1 MMENKMFRWI
11 AFAVS
16 AVLAVI
22 AIFAHTFSG
31 FLCFA
36 VAAFIFIP
44 VNRLFEKLDSELDP
58 KYRKRATAITAGI
71 FLVCGLLAFTTAGS
85 HTTSSQKKDRT
96 VTTTTTVVTTMTTT
110 ETTTTT
116 KATTST
122 TKATTTTATTTT
134 TEATTT
140 AVETTMAATEPPTEA
155 PTEPPAPAQ
164 EETPAE
170 QPAAN
175 VFTYVINTNTRKF
188 HYPSCSKAKKI
199 SDANRSEYNGTR
211 DDLIAQGY
219 EPCKICNP

>member
-1 MMENKMFRWI
+1 MMENKTFRWI

-85 HTTSSQKKDRT
+85 HTTSSQKKDST
-96 VTTTTTVVTTMTTT
+96 VTTTTTVVTTTAAAET
-110 ETTTTT
+110 TTTTT
-116 KATTST
+116 KATTT
-122 TKATTTTATTTT
+122 TTTTT

-140 AVETTMAATEPPTEA
+140 AAETTTAA
-155 PTEPPAPAQ
+155 TEPPAPAQ

-170 QPAAN
+170 QPAGN
-175 VFTYVINTNTRKF
+175 TRNYVINTNTGKF
-188 HYPSCSKAKKI
+188 HYPSCSSAKRI
-199 SDANRSEYNGTR
+199 SDANRSEYTGTR

-219 EPCKICNP
+219 APCEKCNP

>member
-1 MMENKMFRWI
+1 MMENKTFRWI

-85 HTTSSQKKDRT
+85 HTSSQKPDST
-96 VTTTTTVVTTMTTT
+96 DTTTTTAVTTTTAAET
-110 ETTTTT
+110 TTTTT
-116 KATTST
+116 KATT
-122 TKATTTTATTTT
+122 TATTT

-140 AVETTMAATEPPTEA
+140 AAETTTAATEPPTEA
-155 PTEPPAPAQ
+155 ATEAPTDPPAPVQ
-164 EETPAE
+164 EEAPAE
-170 QPAAN
+170 QPAEN
-175 VFTYVINTNTRKF
+175 TRTYVINTNTGKF
-188 HYPSCSKAKKI
+188 HYPSCSSAKRI
-199 SDANRSEYNGTR
+199 SDANRSEYTGTR

-219 EPCKICNP
+219 DPCERCNP

>member
-1 MMENKMFRWI
+1 MMENKTFRWI

-36 VAAFIFIP
+36 VAAFILIP

-85 HTTSSQKKDRT
+85 HTTSSQKKDST
-96 VTTTTTVVTTMTTT
+96 VTTTTTVVTTTTAAET
-110 ETTTTT
+110 TTTTT
-116 KATTST
+116 KATTT
-122 TKATTTTATTTT
+122 TTTTTA

-140 AVETTMAATEPPTEA
+140 AAETTTAA
-155 PTEPPAPAQ
+155 TEPPAPAQ

-175 VFTYVINTNTRKF
+175 VFTYVINTGSGIF
-188 HYPSCSKAKKI
+188 HYPSCSSAKRI
-199 SDANRSEYNGTR
+199 SDANRSEYTGTR

-219 EPCKICNP
+219 SPCGNCDP

>member
-1 MMENKMFRWI
+1 MMENKTFRWI

-36 VAAFIFIP
+36 VAAFILIP
-44 VNRLFEKLDSELDP
+44 VNRLFEKLDSELDL

-85 HTTSSQKKDRT
+85 HASSSQEPDST
-96 VTTTTTVVTTMTTT
+96 ATTTTTAVTTTTAA

-122 TKATTTTATTTT
+122 TKATTTT

-140 AVETTMAATEPPTEA
+140 AAETTTAATEPPTEA
-155 PTEPPAPAQ
+155 PTDPPAPVQKEA
-164 EETPAE
+164 PAE
-170 QPAAN
+170 QPAEN
-175 VFTYVINTNTRKF
+175 TRNYVINTNTGKF
-188 HYPSCSKAKKI
+188 HYPSCSSAKRI

-211 DDLIAQGY
+211 EDLIAQGY
-219 EPCKICNP
+219 TPCERCNP

>member
-1 MMENKMFRWI
+1 MENKTFRWI

-36 VAAFIFIP
+36 VAAFILIP
-44 VNRLFEKLDSELDP
+44 VNRLFEKLDRELDP

-85 HTTSSQKKDRT
+85 HASSSQEPDST
-96 VTTTTTVVTTMTTT
+96 ATTTTTAVTTTTAAET
-110 ETTTTT
+110 TTTTT
-116 KATTST
+116 KATT
-122 TKATTTTATTTT
+122 TTTTTTT

-140 AVETTMAATEPPTEA
+140 AAETTTAA
-155 PTEPPAPAQ
+155 TEPPAPAQ

-175 VFTYVINTNTRKF
+175 VFTYVINTDSRKF
-188 HYPSCSKAKKI
+188 HYPSCPRAKKI
-199 SDANRSEYNGTR
+199 SDANRSEYTGTR

-219 EPCKICNP
+219 SPCGSCDP

>member
-1 MMENKMFRWI
+1 MMENKTFRWI

-85 HTTSSQKKDRT
+85 HTTSSQKKDST
-96 VTTTTTVVTTMTTT
+96 VTTTTTAVTTTTAAET
-110 ETTTTT
+110 TTTTT

-122 TKATTTTATTTT
+122 TKATTATTTT

-140 AVETTMAATEPPTEA
+140 AVETTMAATEPPA
-155 PTEPPAPAQ
+155 QAQ

-175 VFTYVINTNTRKF
+175 VFTYVINTGSGIF
-188 HYPSCSKAKKI
+188 HYPSCSSAKRI
-199 SDANRSEYNGTR
+199 SDANRSEYTGTR

-219 EPCKICNP
+219 SPCGNCDP

>member
-1 MMENKMFRWI
+1 MMENKTFRWI

-36 VAAFIFIP
+36 AAAFIFIP
-44 VNRLFEKLDSELDP
+44 ANRLFEKLDSELDP

-85 HTTSSQKKDRT
+85 HTTSSQKKDST
-96 VTTTTTVVTTMTTT
+96 VTTTTTVVTTTTAT

-116 KATTST
+116 KATT
-122 TKATTTTATTTT
+122 TTTTTTT

-140 AVETTMAATEPPTEA
+140 AAETTTAA
-155 PTEPPAPAQ
+155 TEPPAPAQ

-175 VFTYVINTNTRKF
+175 VFTYVINTGSGIF
-188 HYPSCSKAKKI
+188 HYPSCSSAKRI
-199 SDANRSEYNGTR
+199 SDANRSEYTGIR

-219 EPCKICNP
+219 SPCGNCDP

>member
-1 MMENKMFRWI
+1 MMENKTFRWI

-36 VAAFIFIP
+36 VAAFIP

-85 HTTSSQKKDRT
+85 HTSSQKPDRT
-96 VTTTTTVVTTMTTT
+96 DTTTTTAVTTTTSAET
-110 ETTTTT
+110 TTTTT

-122 TKATTTTATTTT
+122 IKATTTT

-140 AVETTMAATEPPTEA
+140 AAETTMAATEPPTEA
-155 PTEPPAPAQ
+155 PTEAPTDPPAPVQ
-164 EETPAE
+164 EEAPAE

-175 VFTYVINTNTRKF
+175 VFTYVINTDSGIF
-188 HYPSCSKAKKI
+188 HYPSCSSAKRI
-199 SDANRSEYNGTR
+199 SDANRSEYTGTR

-219 EPCKICNP
+219 TPCERCNP

>member
-1 MMENKMFRWI
+1 MMENKTFRWI

-36 VAAFIFIP
+36 AAAFIFIP

-58 KYRKRATAITAGI
+58 KYRKRATTITAGI

-85 HTTSSQKKDRT
+85 HTSSSQKPDST
-96 VTTTTTVVTTMTTT
+96 ATTTTTAVTTTTAAET
-110 ETTTTT
+110 TTTTT
-116 KATTST
+116 KATTT
-122 TKATTTTATTTT
+122 TTTTTA
-134 TEATTT
+134 EATTT
-140 AVETTMAATEPPTEA
+140 AAETTTAA
-155 PTEPPAPAQ
+155 TEPPAPAQ

-175 VFTYVINTNTRKF
+175 VFTYVINTDSRKF
-188 HYPSCSKAKKI
+188 HYPSCSRAKEI
-199 SDANRSEYNGTR
+199 SDANRSEYTGTR

-219 EPCKICNP
+219 DPCGTCKP

>member
-1 MMENKMFRWI
+1 MMENKTFRWI

-36 VAAFIFIP
+36 AAAFILIP

-85 HTTSSQKKDRT
+85 HTSSQKPDRT
-96 VTTTTTVVTTMTTT
+96 DTTTTTAVTTTTSAET
-110 ETTTTT
+110 TTTTT

-122 TKATTTTATTTT
+122 IKATTTT

-140 AVETTMAATEPPTEA
+140 AAETTMAATEPPTEA
-155 PTEPPAPAQ
+155 PTEAPTDPPAPVQ
-164 EETPAE
+164 EEAPAE
-170 QPAAN
+170 QPAEN
-175 VFTYVINTNTRKF
+175 TRTYVINTNTGKF
-188 HYPSCSKAKKI
+188 HYPSCSSAKRI

-219 EPCKICNP
+219 APCERCNP

>member
-1 MMENKMFRWI
+1 MMENKTFRWI

-85 HTTSSQKKDRT
+85 HTSSSQESDST
-96 VTTTTTVVTTMTTT
+96 ATTTTTAVTTTTAA
-110 ETTTTT
+110 ETATTTT
-116 KATTST
+116 KATT
-122 TKATTTTATTTT
+122 TTTTTTT

-140 AVETTMAATEPPTEA
+140 AAETTTAA
-155 PTEPPAPAQ
+155 TEPPAPAR

-175 VFTYVINTNTRKF
+175 VFTYVINTGSGIF
-188 HYPSCSKAKKI
+188 HYPSCSSAKRI
-199 SDANRSEYNGTR
+199 SDANRSEYTGTR

-219 EPCKICNP
+219 SPCGNCDP

>member
-1 MMENKMFRWI
+1 MMENKTFRWI

-85 HTTSSQKKDRT
+85 HTSSQKKDST
-96 VTTTTTVVTTMTTT
+96 DTTTTTAVTTTTAAET
-110 ETTTTT
+110 TTTTT
-116 KATTST
+116 KATT
-122 TKATTTTATTTT
+122 TATTT

-140 AVETTMAATEPPTEA
+140 AAETTTAATEPPTEA
-155 PTEPPAPAQ
+155 ATEAPTDPPAPVQ
-164 EETPAE
+164 EEAPAE
-170 QPAAN
+170 QPAEN
-175 VFTYVINTNTRKF
+175 TRTYVINTNTGKF
-188 HYPSCSKAKKI
+188 HYPSCSSAKRI

-211 DDLIAQGY
+211 EDLIAQGY
-219 EPCKICNP
+219 TPCERCNP

>member
-1 MMENKMFRWI
+1 MMENKTFRWI

-85 HTTSSQKKDRT
+85 HATSSQKKDST
-96 VTTTTTVVTTMTTT
+96 VTTTTTVVTTTTAAET
-110 ETTTTT
+110 TTTTT
-116 KATTST
+116 KATT
-122 TKATTTTATTTT
+122 TTTTTTT

-140 AVETTMAATEPPTEA
+140 AAETTTAA
-155 PTEPPAPAQ
+155 TEPPAPAQ

-175 VFTYVINTNTRKF
+175 VFTYVINTGSGIF
-188 HYPSCSKAKKI
+188 HYPSCSSAKRI
-199 SDANRSEYNGTR
+199 SDANRSEYTGTR

-219 EPCKICNP
+219 SPCGNCDP

>member
-1 MMENKMFRWI
+1 MMENKTFRWI

-36 VAAFIFIP
+36 AAAFIFIP

-71 FLVCGLLAFTTAGS
+71 FLVCGLLAFTIAGS
-85 HTTSSQKKDRT
+85 HTSSSQKPDST
-96 VTTTTTVVTTMTTT
+96 ATTTTTAVTTTTAAET
-110 ETTTTT
+110 TTTTT
-116 KATTST
+116 KATT
-122 TKATTTTATTTT
+122 TATTT

-140 AVETTMAATEPPTEA
+140 AAETTTAATEPPTKAATEA
-155 PTEPPAPAQ
+155 PTDPPAPVQ
-164 EETPAE
+164 EEAPAE
-170 QPAAN
+170 QPAEN
-175 VFTYVINTNTRKF
+175 TRTYVINTSSRKF
-188 HYPSCSKAKKI
+188 HYPSCSRAKEI
-199 SDANRSEYNGTR
+199 SDANRSEYTGTR

-219 EPCKICNP
+219 DPCGTCKP

>member
-1 MMENKMFRWI
+1 MMENKTFRWI

-85 HTTSSQKKDRT
+85 HTTSSQKKDST
-96 VTTTTTVVTTMTTT
+96 VTTTTTVVTTTTAAET
-110 ETTTTT
+110 TTTTT
-116 KATTST
+116 KATTT
-122 TKATTTTATTTT
+122 TTTTT

-140 AVETTMAATEPPTEA
+140 AAETTTAA
-155 PTEPPAPAQ
+155 TEPPAPAQ

-170 QPAAN
+170 QPAATAIHN
-175 VFTYVINTNTRKF
+175 AVVHT
-188 HYPSCSKAKKI
+188 
-199 SDANRSEYNGTR
+199 
-211 DDLIAQGY
+211 
-219 EPCKICNP
+219 

>member
-1 MMENKMFRWI
+1 MMENKTFRWI

-85 HTTSSQKKDRT
+85 HTTSSQKKDST
-96 VTTTTTVVTTMTTT
+96 VTTTTTVVTTTTAAET
-110 ETTTTT
+110 TTTTT
-116 KATTST
+116 KATT
-122 TKATTTTATTTT
+122 TTTTTTMTT

-140 AVETTMAATEPPTEA
+140 AAETTTAATEPPA
-155 PTEPPAPAQ
+155 QAQ
-164 EETPAE
+164 EEAPAE

-175 VFTYVINTNTRKF
+175 VFTYVINTNTGKF
-188 HYPSCSKAKKI
+188 HYPSCSSAKRI
-199 SDANRSEYNGTR
+199 SDANRSEYTGTR

-219 EPCKICNP
+219 TPCERCNP

>member
-1 MMENKMFRWI
+1 MMENKTFRWI

-85 HTTSSQKKDRT
+85 HTTSSQKKDST
-96 VTTTTTVVTTMTTT
+96 VTTTTTVVTTTTAT
-110 ETTTTT
+110 ETTTTTT
-116 KATTST
+116 KATT
-122 TKATTTTATTTT
+122 TTTTTTMTT

-140 AVETTMAATEPPTEA
+140 AAETTTAATEPPA
-155 PTEPPAPAQ
+155 QAQ
-164 EETPAE
+164 EEAPAE

-175 VFTYVINTNTRKF
+175 VFTYVINTNTGKF
-188 HYPSCSKAKKI
+188 HYPSCSSAKRI
-199 SDANRSEYNGTR
+199 SDANRSEYTGTR

-219 EPCKICNP
+219 TPCERCNP

>member
-1 MMENKMFRWI
+1 MMENKTFRWI

-85 HTTSSQKKDRT
+85 HTTSSQKKDST
-96 VTTTTTVVTTMTTT
+96 VTTTTTVVTTTTAAET
-110 ETTTTT
+110 TTTTT
-116 KATTST
+116 KATT
-122 TKATTTTATTTT
+122 TTTTTTT

-140 AVETTMAATEPPTEA
+140 AAETTTAA
-155 PTEPPAPAQ
+155 TEPPAPAQ

-175 VFTYVINTNTRKF
+175 VFTYVINTGSGIF
-188 HYPSCSKAKKI
+188 HYPSCSSAKRI

-211 DDLIAQGY
+211 EDLIAQGY
-219 EPCKICNP
+219 TPCERCNP

>member
-1 MMENKMFRWI
+1 MMENKTFRWI

-36 VAAFIFIP
+36 VAAFILIP

-85 HTTSSQKKDRT
+85 HTSSQKPDST
-96 VTTTTTVVTTMTTT
+96 DTTTTTAVTTTTAAET
-110 ETTTTT
+110 TTTTT
-116 KATTST
+116 KATTT
-122 TKATTTTATTTT
+122 TTTTT

-140 AVETTMAATEPPTEA
+140 AAETTTAA
-155 PTEPPAPAQ
+155 TEPPAPAQ

-175 VFTYVINTNTRKF
+175 VFTYVINTGSGIF
-188 HYPSCSKAKKI
+188 HYPSCSSAKRI
-199 SDANRSEYNGTR
+199 SDANRSEYTGTR

-219 EPCKICNP
+219 SPCGNCDP

>member
-1 MMENKMFRWI
+1 MMENKTFRWI

-85 HTTSSQKKDRT
+85 HTSSSQESDST
-96 VTTTTTVVTTMTTT
+96 ATTTTTAVTTTTAAET
-110 ETTTTT
+110 TTTTT
-116 KATTST
+116 KATTT
-122 TKATTTTATTTT
+122 TTTT

-140 AVETTMAATEPPTEA
+140 AAETTTAA
-155 PTEPPAPAQ
+155 TEPPAPAQ

-175 VFTYVINTNTRKF
+175 VFTYVINTGSGIF
-188 HYPSCSKAKKI
+188 HYPSCSSAKRI
-199 SDANRSEYNGTR
+199 SDANRSEYTGTR

-219 EPCKICNP
+219 SPCGNCDP

>member
-1 MMENKMFRWI
+1 MMENKTFRWI

-85 HTTSSQKKDRT
+85 HTSSSQEPDST
-96 VTTTTTVVTTMTTT
+96 ATTTTTAVTTTTAAET
-110 ETTTTT
+110 TTTTT

-122 TKATTTTATTTT
+122 TKATTATTTT
-134 TEATTT
+134 TEAETTT
-140 AVETTMAATEPPTEA
+140 AA
-155 PTEPPAPAQ
+155 TEPPAPAQ

-170 QPAAN
+170 QPAGN
-175 VFTYVINTNTRKF
+175 TRNYVINTNTGKF
-188 HYPSCSKAKKI
+188 HYPSCSSAKRI

-211 DDLIAQGY
+211 EDLIAQGY
-219 EPCKICNP
+219 TPCERCNP

>member
-1 MMENKMFRWI
+1 MMENKTFRWI

-85 HTTSSQKKDRT
+85 HTSSSQEPDST
-96 VTTTTTVVTTMTTT
+96 ATTTTTAVTTTTTT

-116 KATTST
+116 
-122 TKATTTTATTTT
+122 TKATTTTTTTT

-140 AVETTMAATEPPTEA
+140 AAETTTAA
-155 PTEPPAPAQ
+155 TEPPAPAQ

-170 QPAAN
+170 QPAGN
-175 VFTYVINTNTRKF
+175 TRNYVINTNTGKF
-188 HYPSCSKAKKI
+188 HYPSCSSAKRI
-199 SDANRSEYNGTR
+199 SDANRSEYTGTR

-219 EPCKICNP
+219 APCEKCNP

>member
-1 MMENKMFRWI
+1 MMENKTFRWI

-36 VAAFIFIP
+36 VAAFIP

-85 HTTSSQKKDRT
+85 HTSSSQESDST
-96 VTTTTTVVTTMTTT
+96 ATTTTTAVTTTTAA
-110 ETTTTT
+110 ETTTT
-116 KATTST
+116 
-122 TKATTTTATTTT
+122 TTTT

-140 AVETTMAATEPPTEA
+140 AAETTTAETTTAA
-155 PTEPPAPAQ
+155 TEPPAPAQ

-175 VFTYVINTNTRKF
+175 VFTYVINTGSGIF
-188 HYPSCSKAKKI
+188 HYPSCSSAKRI
-199 SDANRSEYNGTR
+199 SDANRSEYTGTR

-219 EPCKICNP
+219 SPCGNCDP

>member
-1 MMENKMFRWI
+1 MMENKTFRWI

-85 HTTSSQKKDRT
+85 HTSSQKPDST
-96 VTTTTTVVTTMTTT
+96 DTTTTTAVTTTTAAET
-110 ETTTTT
+110 TTTTT
-116 KATTST
+116 KATT
-122 TKATTTTATTTT
+122 TATTT

-140 AVETTMAATEPPTEA
+140 AAETTTAATEPPTEA
-155 PTEPPAPAQ
+155 ATEAPTDPPAPVQ
-164 EETPAE
+164 EEAPAE
-170 QPAAN
+170 QPAEN
-175 VFTYVINTNTRKF
+175 TRTYVINTNTGKF
-188 HYPSCSKAKKI
+188 HYPSCSSAKRI

-211 DDLIAQGY
+211 EDLIAQGY
-219 EPCKICNP
+219 TPCERCNP